1 MAFCPNCGTSN
12 TEQAENCVSCGFELA
27 PKQKAKFKGTIM
39 MSGVKVPGGAPGAA
53 PGSVGDE
60 SGPAPSGPTAP
71 PTAPT
76 PSTPT
81 PSSPSSQPPERNLAF
96 QKTMVGH
103 AGLVPPPSPQAQPRP
118 AARPA
123 GPQDLA
129 HAPTMQ
135 GHGPSVAQGATAASP
150 MGGARAAERSAPSFS
165 SGGTSTTAAGA
176 FTAAT
181 SSATIDSTFP
191 GASSRKPNPGKL
203 LAIGCGAALLLA
215 CVISGL
221 VWSMIGSKI
230 KGAFS
235 GGEDSGAEAAAWQQS
250 IAQSLAQVATLCKSD
265 CEQAGVFFHANV
277 RTAFTD
283 EAKALTDE
291 RIEKLSNPASSKA
304 QMLNGTEDEEI
315 ATKLG
320 LDPQQCARVVAGAGK
335 VVSCSVP
342 EPGGKPSVLRIVHL
356 SGMKSL

>member
-39 MSGVKVPGGAPGAA
+39 MSGVKVPGGSPGATPAGSNEPGQPPASPAA
-53 PGSVGDE
+53 PAAGTTP
-60 SGPAPSGPTAP
+60 PAQ
-71 PTAPT
+71 T
-76 PSTPT
+76 PST
-81 PSSPSSQPPERNLAF
+81 PSSQPPERNLAF

-103 AGLVPPPSPQAQPRP
+103 AGLVPPPSPQAQPKV
-118 AARPA
+118 AAPPA

-135 GHGPSVAQGATAASP
+135 GHGPNVSQGATKASP
-150 MGGARAAERSAPSFS
+150 IGAGARLGQPSPPSFS
-165 SGGTSTTAAGA
+165 TGGTSTTAAGA

-191 GASSRKPNPGKL
+191 GAPSKPNPGKL

-215 CVISGL
+215 CVLSGL
-221 VWSMIGSKI
+221 VWSMIGSRI
-230 KGAFS
+230 KSAF
-235 GGEDSGAEAAAWQQS
+235 GGGGDDSGAEAAAWQQS
-250 IAQSLAQVATLCKSD
+250 IAQSLTQVATLCRSD

-277 RTAFTD
+277 RSSLMD
-283 EAKALTDE
+283 EAKALSDE

-304 QMLNGTEDEEI
+304 QMLSGTEDEEI